1 MEAAERSFS
10 SSISIFSSI
19 SSLYGWKGMWRLI
32 LSATFTAQTSFN
44 NDDNIEPLRKHVP
57 IYRRLPLSKTSSW
70 FCRVGKKKMIMY
82 NAPSQSLAYNL

>member
-32 LSATFTAQTSFN
+32 LSANS
-44 NDDNIEPLRKHVP
+44 
-57 IYRRLPLSKTSSW
+57 YSS
-70 FCRVGKKKMIMY
+70 
-82 NAPSQSLAYNL
+82 NLFQQ